1 MSEVLIEPWLP
12 LVSKPSRYIDNEI
25 NATHKPWQQ
34 VNFCLVYPDV
44 YEVGISHLGLKILYS
59 ILNSREGVMADRAYL
74 PWTDLADIMRE
85 HAIPVFGLE
94 SRREL
99 RDFDLVGITLQSE
112 LTYTN
117 ILELLDLSNISMR
130 TQDRAE
136 TDPIIMAGGPC
147 ATNPLPLIPYIDVFF
162 LGEAEEAI
170 IEIAE
175 VFLQFSDRQ
184 ERLKQ
189 LSFIKGC
196 YVPLFHK
203 EFLEL
208 GGRIEL
214 RRFAGF
220 EDNTL
225 NHTPQLQSW
234 QLATHNRCV
243 SEIMRGCSRGC
254 RFCQAGYLYRPV
266 RERSPRDIIS
276 QLNTEIS
283 QTGWEE
289 AGLLSLSSSDY
300 SCLNEL
306 LSGLLNTVDTNKT
319 HISLPSLRVDALD
332 SVTVDLMKEL
342 GREGLTIAPEAGSQR
357 LRDVINKNLTE
368 EQILKGVQTALD
380 FGWQKVKLYFMIGL
394 PSETDEDIEAIITL
408 IGKIS
413 TLGKNKLQINVT
425 LSPFVP
431 KPFTPFQWCG
441 MLDAKSLLSRCHH
454 IKQAFFK
461 YRNLKLRYHTIETSL
476 IEAILARGEDKT
488 GELLFLAWK
497 SGARFDGWSEC
508 FDFAIWEK
516 AAQDAGFSF
525 DQILKDRDPQS
536 PLPWDFIDVGITR
549 EFLQQ
554 ELSRSDK
561 NETTPDCRQICT
573 QCGICSQEIGTSL
586 SQSDAS
592 LQPQDMEQRQPTI
605 KKLISDQFRYRV
617 YYAKTGLLRFISHLD
632 WMRMLFRLVANSQ
645 LDVVF
650 TQGFSPH
657 PKISLCPPLSLGSE
671 SECEFFDVSLHR
683 KVIETSEFT
692 QISQS
697 IKQDFTVF
705 RSEIIDAKPPLPTGE
720 VICALI
726 PLEFL
731 EQIKAKL
738 ELFTK
743 QTEFSYTKTTETRS
757 KTYDLRQIIQ
767 QIEWRNN
774 ELIIGKSL
782 ASPALYDILSNICGL
797 EKAVLYSFRIKR
809 TDWIF

>member
-1 MSEVLIEPWLP
+1 MAEVLIEPWLP
-12 LVSKPSRYIDNEI
+12 LVAKPSRYIDNEI
-25 NATHKPWQQ
+25 NAIHKLWQQ

-44 YEVGISHLGLKILYS
+44 YEVGVSHLGLKVLYS
-59 ILNSREGVMADRAYL
+59 ILNGLDGVMADRAYL
-74 PWTDLADIMRE
+74 PWTDLADIMRRE
-85 HAIPVFGLE
+85 GIPVFGLE

-117 ILELLDLSNISMR
+117 ILELLDISGIPLR
-130 TQDRAE
+130 TQDRSDPE
-136 TDPIIMAGGPC
+136 PIIMAGGPC
-147 ATNPLPLIPYIDVFF
+147 ATNPLPLAPFIDVFF

-170 IEIAE
+170 IEIAD
-175 VFLQFSDRQ
+175 VFLRYPLRQ

-189 LSFIKGC
+189 LSIIKGC

-203 EFLEL
+203 QFLEQ
-208 GGRIEL
+208 GGKIEL

-306 LSGLLNTVDTNKT
+306 LTGLLNTINTNKT

-357 LRDVINKNLTE
+357 LRNVINKNLTE

-394 PSETDEDIEAIITL
+394 PQETEEDIEEIIAL
-408 IGKIS
+408 LRKIS
-413 TLGKNKLQINVT
+413 ALGKNRLQINVT

-441 MLDAKSLLSRCHH
+441 MLDAKSLLSRCYQ

-461 YRNLKLRYHTIETSL
+461 HHNLKIRYHTIETSL
-476 IEAILARGEDKT
+476 LEAILARGDEKT
-488 GELLFLAWK
+488 GELLFHAWK
-497 SGARFDGWSEC
+497 GGARFDGWSEC
-508 FDFAIWEK
+508 FDFSLWES
-516 AAQDAGFSF
+516 AARDSGFDF
-525 DQILKDRDPQS
+525 DQNLENRDPQS
-536 PLPWDFIDVGITR
+536 PLPWDFIDTGVAT

-554 ELSRSDK
+554 ELSRADTS
-561 NETTPDCRQICT
+561 ETTPDCRQVCT
-573 QCGICSQEIGTSL
+573 DCGVCGQDIGTSL
-586 SQSDAS
+586 SRSDAN
-592 LQPQDMEQRQPTI
+592 LQQQDMEQRQPI
-605 KKLISDQFRYRV
+605 IRIPVAEQYRYRV
-617 YYAKTGLLRFISHLD
+617 FYSKTGLLRFISHLD
-632 WMRMLFRLVANSQ
+632 WMRMLFRLVANSP

-683 KVIETSEFT
+683 KVFDFIEFT
-692 QISQS
+692 KISKS
-697 IKQDFTVF
+697 IRQDFIVF
-705 RSEIIDAKPPLPTGE
+705 RSERIDAKPPLPTGE
-720 VICALI
+720 VISALI

-757 KTYDLRQIIQ
+757 KTYDLRHIVQ